1 MYIKVLNLKQLD
13 MFLNS
18 MTIKEE
24 LCLHH
29 INVILIEMEQIIS
42 SYIILTNAQCKFID
56 LQNFQWPVV
65 ITNLTF

>member
-42 SYIILTNAQCKFID
+42 SYIIIIYINKCTMQIH
-56 LQNFQWPVV
+56 
-65 ITNLTF
+65 